1 MYCSSSSVVRPKV
14 FRPDLDDVERLS
26 YGKGAKKQRGTGSK
40 YHCHRLNQEERKL
53 FELAKKKSCGNS
65 NSSGNSFYSSFLT
78 VRGNGYRKNRKG
90 SPLHNIFRQRCDALE
105 ELCVIVEKRNSGS
118 SGSADG
124 DRLMID
130 FSTLR
135 VRNDTKFLSMILENV
150 LKAKYPDL
158 YHNLLMM
165 KHEEEVDE
173 KCDRVVG
180 TAGDALIRTPIDWET
195 VKTKP
200 IWAVNERLLIVPC
213 DRDIAKELAIDILKE
228 SSNFV
233 FDDSAYTEVIIEEQK
248 SLPRHD
254 DDDAVLTTSKNTGS
268 SSTTND
274 DNSIDW
280 DDI

>member
-1 MYCSSSSVVRPKV
+1 MMYCSSSVVSRPKV
-14 FRPDLDDVERLS
+14 FRPHLDDVERLS

-53 FELAKKKSCGNS
+53 FELAKKKSCGSGSS
-65 NSSGNSFYSSFLT
+65 NGFYSSFLT

-105 ELCVIVEKRNSGS
+105 ELCVIVEKRS
-118 SGSADG
+118 SGSGLSDG
-124 DRLMID
+124 DRLVID

-135 VRNDTKFLSMILENV
+135 VRNDTKFISMILENV
-150 LKAKYPDL
+150 LKAKYPEL

-233 FDDSAYTEVIIEEQK
+233 FDDSAYTEVIIEEK
-248 SLPRHD
+248 SSLPRVRHD
-254 DDDAVLTTSKNTGS
+254 DDDAVLTTS